1 MRQKYG
7 VEANHAYSLMKCFEE
22 KLDNGQAIRLVQI
35 RNPWGFGEWNG
46 DWADYSKGKLP
57 DCWEKNPE
65 LKKRLKVRCF
75 VFFWWC
81 YWLEMKARLFA
92 DPVDPFQF

>member
-1 MRQKYG
+1 
-7 VEANHAYSLMKCFEE
+7 MKCFEE

-65 LKKRLKVRCF
+65 LKKRLKVN
-75 VFFWWC
+75 FFFLVVLLTGNEGQTFC
-81 YWLEMKARLFA
+81 
-92 DPVDPFQF
+92 